1 MKKIYLLLILLV
13 LPIST
18 FAIADNN
25 TRLILNEIKQLR
37 ADMNL
42 RFEQVDKRFE
52 QVDKR
57 FEQVDKRF
65 EQNDRRLNF
74 LEKLI
79 YFLMLIVFA
88 SPFLAIYL
96 KNKSEGKLQAVI
108 FALKEASQEDKRLSK
123 ALKIAGLD

>member
-1 MKKIYLLLILLV
+1 MKKISLLLILLV
-13 LPIST
+13 LPI
-18 FAIADNN
+18 FAVAATDNN

-42 RFEQVDKRFE
+42 RFE

-88 SPFLAIYL
+88 SLFLAIYL